1 MSHLLETIK
10 KRFLRGR
17 IDTNNIEEL
26 ERYEEK
32 VASFDKAGL
41 FAAIKALVLQPAALI
56 ESIGA
61 DLAPITIDGPVRFSC
76 DRCGRCCSSFRI
88 GISWSDIT
96 SYLRQGVSFIFPFIT
111 IPGDRAYYQLMTK
124 REFVAEKPSFSA
136 ARLHEVEAINPS
148 LSNVLD
154 RDLENCVFFNPAE
167 RACSIHE
174 KKPLE
179 CKTYPA
185 GNLVFKDKENACDPA
200 CFEHGE
206 DIDLVELAT
215 MLDQK
220 RVPDY
225 VLSILYGIAQVGGWR
240 LDFFKIALL
249 LEKSRSLP

>member
-17 IDTNNIEEL
+17 IDAGNIEEL

-32 VASFDKAGL
+32 VASLDEAGL
-41 FAAIKALVLQPAALI
+41 IVEMKALVFQPAALI
-56 ESIGA
+56 ASIGEE
-61 DLAPITIDGPVRFSC
+61 LAPITIDGPVRFSC

-96 SYLRQGVSFIFPFIT
+96 TYLRQGAFFIFPFIT
-111 IPGDRAYYQLMTK
+111 IPGDRAYYQLMSK
-124 REFVAEKPSFSA
+124 REFLAEKPSFSA
-136 ARLHEVEAINPS
+136 ARLQEVEMINPS
-148 LSNVLD
+148 LADVPD

-185 GNLVFKDKENACDPA
+185 GNIVFKDKENACDPA
-200 CFEHGE
+200 CFEHG
-206 DIDLVELAT
+206 DDVDLAELAT

-225 VLSILYGIAQVGGWR
+225 VLSMLYGVAQEGGWR
-240 LDFFKIALL
+240 LDFFKLALL
-249 LEKSRSLP
+249 FKKSRSVP